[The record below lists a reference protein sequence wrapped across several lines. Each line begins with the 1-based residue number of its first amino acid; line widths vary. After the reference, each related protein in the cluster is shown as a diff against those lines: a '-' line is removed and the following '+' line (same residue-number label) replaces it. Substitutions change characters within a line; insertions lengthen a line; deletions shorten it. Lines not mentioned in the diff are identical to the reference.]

1 MPETY
6 KSYGTILGSTA
17 ATSIYAGIT
26 PGTAIVNSINV
37 SNGSTGYGNFI
48 TVELLKGSTA
58 YSIITSA
65 TLPVGSSLQVLDAP
79 LVLEASNSL
88 RCTAGYTYSVHTI
101 ISVMEI
107 T

>member
-1 MPETY
+1 LH
-6 KSYGTILGSTA
+6 ILK
-17 ATSIYAGIT
+17 
-26 PGTAIVNSINV
+26 V
-37 SNGSTGYGNFI
+37 FK
-48 TVELLKGSTA
+48 VEP
-58 YSIITSA
+58 SA

-88 RCTAGYTYSVHTI
+88 RCTAGYTYPVHTI